1 MTCENKVQL
10 EVETSTHPYSREVTV
25 RCGWTVAFSPNDVG
39 TVHCVEH
46 SAEYATDVRCPRCGV
61 GGFKEDQLPDH
72 WLIDCG

>member
-46 SAEYATDVRCPRCGV
+46 SAEYATDV
-61 GGFKEDQLPDH
+61 
-72 WLIDCG
+72 